1 MGTEAVLLLQP
12 PGVPDDVSSK
22 PVPAMLTVKQA
33 ARALG
38 VHEQTVRAQIERGEQ
53 PGIRIGRV
61 WRIPRQEF
69 CEQNRI
75 PEGYD
80 FGEP

>member
-1 MGTEAVLLLQP
+1 MGRNVALLLQP
-12 PGVPDDVSSK
+12 PGVPEEESPK
-22 PVPAMLTVKQA
+22 PMPAMLTVKQA

-38 VHEQTVRAQIERGEQ
+38 VHEQTVRGQLERAEQ
-53 PGIRIGRV
+53 PGVRIGRI

-75 PEGYD
+75 PDDHD